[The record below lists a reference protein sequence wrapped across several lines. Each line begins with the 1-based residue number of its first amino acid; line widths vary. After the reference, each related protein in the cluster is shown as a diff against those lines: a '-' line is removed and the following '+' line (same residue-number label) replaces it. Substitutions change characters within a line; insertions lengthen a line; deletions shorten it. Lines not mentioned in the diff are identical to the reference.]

1 MDNPSARLQTRE
13 GSATSSTGKAR
24 VCFLRGSYLNP
35 FETQYLE
42 LLRDRFEIVAAYPR
56 SHRFDVSGCGVPCV
70 PVPCVDYLNGLIPRR
85 LGSRPIPNPLKALGF
100 EEVLIGV
107 ERLVQDY
114 DVVHVPEQSF
124 YFTWQTARAKAKTG
138 IRMVA
143 TQCEVNP
150 YWYQHRSAIVSRARL
165 VRQQTDLFLARSE
178 RARTALV
185 IEGVEPERV
194 RVIGHGVDTTRFR
207 PGPPN
212 AELAREFGV
221 DPGRFVVLF
230 VGKLVWTKGIFALAD
245 AVALMLRNPA
255 IRRLDPVFVMV
266 GQGPE
271 RAAFEARLRQL
282 GVAHSFRLAG
292 SHPYHRLPDIH
303 RLADVFVLP
312 SISTRY
318 ILEQFGIVLIESMA
332 TGVPVVSTHCGAID
346 EVVGDNGILVQPND
360 SLRLSEGL
368 TRLCLDAGLREEL
381 GERGIER
388 VRSRMSREAVAD
400 ELASAY
406 SDVLAR

>member
-1 MDNPSARLQTRE
+1 MNKRS
-13 GSATSSTGKAR
+13 AR

-42 LLRDRFEIVAAYPR
+42 PLRDRFEIVAAYSR
-56 SHRFDVSGCGVPCV
+56 SHRYDVSGCEVPCV

-85 LGSRPIPNPLKALGF
+85 IGSRPVPNPLKTLGL
-100 EEVLIGV
+100 EEILIGV
-107 ERLVQDY
+107 ERLIRDY
-114 DVVHVPEQSF
+114 DIVHVPEQSF
-124 YFTWQTARAKAKTG
+124 YFTWQAAKTKG
-138 IRMVA
+138 RAGTRMVT
-143 TQCEVNP
+143 TQDEVNP
-150 YWYQHRSAIVSRARL
+150 YWYEHRSAIASRAPL
-165 VRQQTDLFLARSE
+165 VRQETDLFLARSE
-178 RARTALV
+178 RARTALI

-212 AELAREFGV
+212 AELAREVGV

-245 AVALMLRNPA
+245 AAAIMLRDPA
-255 IRRLDPVFVMV
+255 VRRLDPLFVVV

-271 RAAFEARLRQL
+271 RAAFEARLEQL
-282 GVAHSFRLAG
+282 GVAGSFRLLG
-292 SHPYHRLPDIH
+292 SQPYHCLPDIH

-312 SISTRY
+312 SISTRS

-346 EVVGDNGILVQPND
+346 EVVGDDGILVQPND
-360 SLRLSEGL
+360 SLRLSQSL
-368 TRLCLDAGLREEL
+368 TRLCLDAGWRAEL
-381 GERGIER
+381 GERGVER
-388 VRSRMSREAVAD
+388 VRSRMSREVVAD
-400 ELASAY
+400 QLASAY
-406 SDVLAR
+406 EDVLAR